1 MYFLLLFF
9 VGGERKAHGNSNIF
23 FFGRV
28 PWSHHPP
35 VPFRLL
41 QSVPM
46 MVHLMTAPADGD
58 MSAMMK
64 LSWRC
69 GYKWNIAIFL
79 HSCPALSPSTM
90 KVGPSCRAHTP
101 AHKYLL
107 PAERVQGGVGVGAGG
122 AAGGRGPLHPRHHGG
137 GGHPHSHPPRPLQPH
152 PDTDPLPHR
161 RGAQYDTLTIYT
173 VSTYLHPYLGLAAAG
188 GLGALAVASSVLAD
202 GGGGG
207 ASGGYGYSAPAREG
221 HSCVQDLCHEMS

>member
-1 MYFLLLFF
+1 
-9 VGGERKAHGNSNIF
+9 
-23 FFGRV
+23 
-28 PWSHHPP
+28 
-35 VPFRLL
+35 
-41 QSVPM
+41 
-46 MVHLMTAPADGD
+46 MVHLMTAPADDD

-90 KVGPSCRAHTP
+90 KVGPSCRTHTP
-101 AHKYLL
+101 PHSYLL
-107 PAERVQGGVGVGAGG
+107 PAERGQGGVGVGAGG
-122 AAGGRGPLHPRHHGG
+122 AAGGRGPLHPGHHGG
-137 GGHPHSHPPRPLQPH
+137 GGHPHPHHPRPLQPH

-173 VSTYLHPYLGLAAAG
+173 VSTYLHPSLGLAAAG

-207 ASGGYGYSAPAREG
+207 GGASGGYGYSAPDREG
-221 HSCVQDLCHEMS
+221 HSGVQDLCRFMSDDRNELLNYL